1 MRIGLAGED
10 MFATLP
16 TRMRGPDMHVV
27 AKRVVKVIRKTLNA
41 GTLARERCRV
51 LSIGNAL
58 HWRRGVV
65 TEVRVLTS

>member
-1 MRIGLAGED
+1 MRIGLAGEG
-10 MFATLP
+10 MFTMLP

-41 GTLARERCRV
+41 GTPARERGRD
-51 LSIGNAL
+51 LSIGDAL